1 MDTRE
6 MILEAAQA
14 EFAAHGIDGA
24 RVDKIAKTAGVN
36 KAMIYYHFQ
45 SKEKLYAAVIEKHV
59 KCIGDFWEKAM
70 VEETDAEAL
79 IRRATEYYHSMPSSV
94 ASFVPI
100 ILREIASGGTIF
112 KNIIIKIM
120 VERNLISRMRQM
132 IDKGITDGK
141 FRQMDSKQA
150 MISFL
155 GMNIFY
161 LLMAPFM
168 HKVWEIDDIEKF
180 HRERPKEIADLY
192 LYGLLRR

>member
-14 EFAAHGIDGA
+14 EFAALGIDGA

-36 KAMIYYHFQ
+36 KAMIYYHFH
-45 SKEKLYAAVIEKHV
+45 SKEKLYEAVIEKHV

-70 VEETDAEAL
+70 IEESDPEAL
-79 IRRATEYYHSMPSSV
+79 IRRAAEYYHSMPPSV
-94 ASFVPI
+94 AGFVPI
-100 ILREIASGGTIF
+100 ILREIATGGTIF
-112 KNIIIKIM
+112 RNTITKVM
-120 VERNLISRMRQM
+120 VERNLISKMRQM
-132 IDKGITDGK
+132 IEKGIADGK
-141 FRQMDSKQA
+141 FRDMDSKQA

-161 LLMAPFM
+161 LIMAPFM
-168 HKVWEIDDIEKF
+168 HKVWEIDDVEKF
-180 HRERPKEIADLY
+180 HRERPKQIADLY